1 MYLITSHIVAY
12 LQVGQVS
19 VIWVEQDVHKITWP
33 HGITAWLRFSSMHTM
48 HRLVQQHYKNI
59 TSMILWEKICVH
71 YNSLDIIVVV
81 IDNVRRRVICCISF
95 LVSRVRAFFVV
106 NSAFLLTRG
115 HRLCSGGEKYV
126 ILHSVQIPDSQDLR
140 KHFSQLTETFR
151 AGVSPRPNLHSPIE
165 FDRID
170 YNFVKAVEPA
180 VLIPIP

>member
-1 MYLITSHIVAY
+1 
-12 LQVGQVS
+12 
-19 VIWVEQDVHKITWP
+19 
-33 HGITAWLRFSSMHTM
+33 
-48 HRLVQQHYKNI
+48 
-59 TSMILWEKICVH
+59 
-71 YNSLDIIVVV
+71 
-81 IDNVRRRVICCISF
+81 
-95 LVSRVRAFFVV
+95 
-106 NSAFLLTRG
+106 
-115 HRLCSGGEKYV
+115 LCSGGEKYV